1 METRQEEEKKL
12 RVLKVAIVGDGFV
25 GKTTLLRRYCTG
37 LFQESRVMTIGV
49 DFQTVVINLGDE
61 RVKLT
66 VWDIAGQERFAF
78 VRDSFYRGSRAVAL
92 AYDVSDPKSFY
103 HLPRWRDEVWRV
115 VPTALLLTVATK
127 IDLPRAV
134 PREEAIAFARSLPGP
149 YYETSSLAGIGV
161 ERFFFGFAR
170 RALEGAKLAERREPK
185 ADRWP

>member
-1 METRQEEEKKL
+1 MAAREEEKKL
-12 RVLKVAIVGDGFV
+12 HPVKAAIVGDGFV

-37 LFQESRVMTIGV
+37 LFEESRALTLGM
-49 DFQTVVINLGDE
+49 DFQTAVIDLGGE

-92 AYDVSDPKSFY
+92 AFDVSDPQSFY
-103 HLPRWRDEVWRV
+103 DLPRWRDEVWRV
-115 VPTALLLTVATK
+115 VPTALLLVVACK
-127 IDLPRAV
+127 IDLPPAV
-134 PREEAIAFARSLPGP
+134 PREEAIEFAHALPGP

-161 ERFFFGFAR
+161 EEFFFGFAR
-170 RALEGAKLAERREPK
+170 RALEGARLAERREPK

>member
-1 METRQEEEKKL
+1 MEMSQEEEKRL
-12 RVLKVAIVGDGFV
+12 RVLKAAIMGDGFV

-37 LFQESRVMTIGV
+37 LFQESKALTIGV
-49 DFQTVVINLGDE
+49 DFQTVAIDLGGE

-92 AYDVSDPKSFY
+92 AFDVSDPKSFY
-103 HLPRWRDEVWRV
+103 DLPCWRDQVWRV
-115 VPTALLLTVATK
+115 VPTALLLVVATK

-134 PREEAIAFARSLPGP
+134 SREEAIAFARSLPGP

-161 ERFFFGFAR
+161 EEFFLGFAR
-170 RALEGAKLAERREPK
+170 RALEGVRLTTRRKPK
-185 ADRWP
+185 TDRWP